1 MFVIDVYN
9 YQKKNL
15 NTSSII
21 CFMDNT
27 MLIQITNQK
36 AIRLLQELEESHMIK
51 VLKQNIAPAKTKIS
65 DKYKGVF
72 SKEDAK
78 SFKEHTQTMR
88 GEWDSI

>member
-51 VLKQNIAPAKTKIS
+51 VLKQNIAPTKTKIS

-78 SFKEHTQTMR
+78 SFQEHTQTMR